1 MVARV
6 SRPPEP
12 PRRPPVCCVVQLL
25 LPQHSAHQWM
35 PSSRQMSPLSSLRSS
50 PISSSATMKSDPSTP
65 HPLPRLNISQ
75 LTSSSAE
82 AVVDERLAHR
92 PDVYLLALTQ
102 FATRA
107 DTVEVVGR
115 QCPSL
120 FLSFSMSSIVTLITH
135 AYCIYRCVHFLS
147 SSFDASSSVLHPL
160 LAAQNLRLLPG

>member
-1 MVARV
+1 
-6 SRPPEP
+6 
-12 PRRPPVCCVVQLL
+12 
-25 LPQHSAHQWM
+25 
-35 PSSRQMSPLSSLRSS
+35 
-50 PISSSATMKSDPSTP
+50 MKSDQSTP
-65 HPLPRLNISQ
+65 HPLPPLNISQ
-75 LTSSSAE
+75 PTSSSAE

-115 QCPSL
+115 QSPSL

-147 SSFDASSSVLHPL
+147 SSFGASSSVLHPL

>member
-1 MVARV
+1 
-6 SRPPEP
+6 
-12 PRRPPVCCVVQLL
+12 
-25 LPQHSAHQWM
+25 
-35 PSSRQMSPLSSLRSS
+35 
-50 PISSSATMKSDPSTP
+50 MKSDPSTP
-65 HPLPRLNISQ
+65 HLLPQLNISQ

-120 FLSFSMSSIVTLITH
+120 FYLIH
-135 AYCIYRCVHFLS
+135 VFYFHPNNPRVLCI
-147 SSFDASSSVLHPL
+147 
-160 LAAQNLRLLPG
+160 